1 MSFRLR
7 GEFRLL
13 GGTAGFALLEVLMA
27 LALFA
32 SVATALATALQKLAV
47 YSRQAQQETLLLR
60 RLESALVETASI
72 RPLAPGR
79 SVLPV
84 DASGVSLVVE
94 VSPEPLRNQKGE
106 ILTDLYRITA
116 TARLSP
122 GDLERRLEQVV
133 HAPPVTP

>member
-1 MSFRLR
+1 MRFRLR

-13 GGTAGFALLEVLMA
+13 GGMAGFALLEVLMA

>member
-1 MSFRLR
+1 MRFRLR

-47 YSRQAQQETLLLR
+47 YSRQTQQETLLLR

>member
-79 SVLPV
+79 SVLAV

>member
-1 MSFRLR
+1 MRFRLR

-13 GGTAGFALLEVLMA
+13 GGMAGFALLEVLMA

-47 YSRQAQQETLLLR
+47 YSRQTQQETLLLR